1 MKIRLTLFVILLNTV
16 VVFAQHPNG
25 KIRKGNTAYK
35 DSSYSDAEQLYREA
49 LMKDQSSYEAS
60 FNMADAIYKQERYSE
75 ANSLFKALSEKTD
88 DKIKKSESYHNL
100 GNSLLKEQKL
110 DEAIEAYKNAL
121 RNNPKDLDT
130 KYNLAYAM
138 RMKNQSQEQEKE
150 EQKEEEKEEDKKEEK
165 EEQEEEEEEEKDKG
179 ENQKE
184 KGEQSEEEKKEE
196 PKQPQDPN
204 EMTEE
209 EAQQILDALQQQEKE
224 LQEDLQ
230 KKKQKGVK
238 LKILKDW

>member
-1 MKIRLTLFVILLNTV
+1 MKVRLTLFVILLNSV
-16 VVFAQHPNG
+16 VVFAQHPNS

-49 LMKDQSSYEAS
+49 LIKDQSSFEAS

-130 KYNLAYAM
+130 KHNLAYAM
-138 RMKNQSQEQEKE
+138 QMKNQSQEQEKE
-150 EQKEEEKEEDKKEEK
+150 DQKEEDKKEEK
-165 EEQEEEEEEEKDKG
+165 EEQKEEEKDKG
-179 ENQKE
+179 ENQNE

-230 KKKQKGVK
+230 KKKQHGVK

>member
-1 MKIRLTLFVILLNTV
+1 MKVRLTLLIILLNSV
-16 VVFAQHPNG
+16 VVFAQHPNS

-88 DKIKKSESYHNL
+88 DKIKRSENYHNL
-100 GNSLLKEQKL
+100 GNSFFKEQKL
-110 DEAIEAYKNAL
+110 EEAIEAYKNAL

-130 KYNLAYAM
+130 KHNLAYAM

-150 EQKEEEKEEDKKEEK
+150 EQKKEEDKKEEK
-165 EEQEEEEEEEKDKG
+165 EKQEEEEKG
-179 ENQKE
+179 ENQEE

>member
-49 LMKDQSSYEAS
+49 LMKDQSSFEAS

-130 KYNLAYAM
+130 KHNLAYAM

-150 EQKEEEKEEDKKEEK
+150 DQKEEEKKEEK
-165 EEQEEEEEEEKDKG
+165 EEQKEEEKDKG
-179 ENQKE
+179 ENQNE

>member
-1 MKIRLTLFVILLNTV
+1 MKVRLTLFVILLNSV
-16 VVFAQHPNG
+16 VVFAQHPNS

-49 LMKDQSSYEAS
+49 LMKDQSSFEAS

-130 KYNLAYAM
+130 KHNLAYAM
-138 RMKNQSQEQEKE
+138 RMKNQSQEEEKEDQKEEEKKEEKE
-150 EQKEEEKEEDKKEEK
+150 EQKEEEK
-165 EEQEEEEEEEKDKG
+165 DKG
-179 ENQKE
+179 ENQNE

-230 KKKQKGVK
+230 KKKQQGVK

>member
-1 MKIRLTLFVILLNTV
+1 MKVRLTLFVILLNSV
-16 VVFAQHPNG
+16 VVFAQHPNS

-49 LMKDQSSYEAS
+49 LMKDQSSFEAS

-130 KYNLAYAM
+130 KHNLAYAM

-150 EQKEEEKEEDKKEEK
+150 DQKEKDNKEEK
-165 EEQEEEEEEEKDKG
+165 EEQKEEEKDKG
-179 ENQKE
+179 ENQNE

-230 KKKQKGVK
+230 KKKQQGVK

>member
-150 EQKEEEKEEDKKEEK
+150 EQKEEDKKEEK
-165 EEQEEEEEEEKDKG
+165 EEQEEEEKDKG
-179 ENQKE
+179 ENQEE

>member
-1 MKIRLTLFVILLNTV
+1 MKVRLTLFVILLNSV
-16 VVFAQHPNG
+16 VVFAQHPNS

-49 LMKDQSSYEAS
+49 LMKDQSSFEAS

-121 RNNPKDLDT
+121 RNNPKDFDT
-130 KYNLAYAM
+130 KHNLAYAM
-138 RMKNQSQEQEKE
+138 RMKNQSQEEEKEDQKEEEKKEEKE
-150 EQKEEEKEEDKKEEK
+150 EQKEEEK
-165 EEQEEEEEEEKDKG
+165 DKG
-179 ENQKE
+179 ENQNE

-224 LQEDLQ
+224 LQKDLQ

>member
-49 LMKDQSSYEAS
+49 LMKDQSSFEAS

-130 KYNLAYAM
+130 KHNLAYAM
-138 RMKNQSQEQEKE
+138 RMKNQSQEEEKEDQKEEEKKEEKE
-150 EQKEEEKEEDKKEEK
+150 EQKEEEK
-165 EEQEEEEEEEKDKG
+165 DKG
-179 ENQKE
+179 ENQNE

>member
-1 MKIRLTLFVILLNTV
+1 MKVRLTLFVILLNSV
-16 VVFAQHPNG
+16 VVFAQHPNS

-49 LMKDQSSYEAS
+49 LMKDQSSFEAS

-130 KYNLAYAM
+130 KHNLAYAM

-150 EQKEEEKEEDKKEEK
+150 EQKEEEKEEDNKEEK
-165 EEQEEEEEEEKDKG
+165 E
-179 ENQKE
+179 
-184 KGEQSEEEKKEE
+184 
-196 PKQPQDPN
+196 
-204 EMTEE
+204 
-209 EAQQILDALQQQEKE
+209 
-224 LQEDLQ
+224 
-230 KKKQKGVK
+230 
-238 LKILKDW
+238 

>member
-1 MKIRLTLFVILLNTV
+1 MKIRLTLLVILLNTV

-49 LMKDQSSYEAS
+49 LLKDQSSYEAS

-130 KYNLAYAM
+130 KHNLAYAM
-138 RMKNQSQEQEKE
+138 RMKNQSQEEEKE
-150 EQKEEEKEEDKKEEK
+150 EQKEEDKKKEK
-165 EEQEEEEEEEKDKG
+165 KEQEEEEEEINKG
-179 ENQKE
+179 ENQEE

>member
-1 MKIRLTLFVILLNTV
+1 MKIRLTLFVILINTV

-75 ANSLFKALSEKTD
+75 ANSLFKALSKKTD

-130 KYNLAYAM
+130 KHNLAYAM
-138 RMKNQSQEQEKE
+138 RMKNQSQEQDKE
-150 EQKEEEKEEDKKEEK
+150 EQKEEEEKEEDKKEEK
-165 EEQEEEEEEEKDKG
+165 EEQEEEEKDKG
-179 ENQKE
+179 ENQEE

>member
-1 MKIRLTLFVILLNTV
+1 MKIRLTFFVILLNTV

-100 GNSLLKEQKL
+100 GNSLIKEQKL

-130 KYNLAYAM
+130 KHNLAYAM
-138 RMKNQSQEQEKE
+138 RMKNQSQNQEKE

-165 EEQEEEEEEEKDKG
+165 EEQKQEEEKDKG
-179 ENQKE
+179 ENQEE
-184 KGEQSEEEKKEE
+184 KGEQSEEEKKDE

>member
-1 MKIRLTLFVILLNTV
+1 MVRSEKAIPPI
-16 VVFAQHPNG
+16 
-25 KIRKGNTAYK
+25 KTA
-35 DSSYSDAEQLYREA
+35 SYSDAEQLYREA

-75 ANSLFKALSEKTD
+75 ANSLFEALSEKTE
-88 DKIKKSESYHNL
+88 DKIKKSETFHNL

-110 DEAIEAYKNAL
+110 DQAIEAYKNAL

-130 KYNLAYAM
+130 KHNLAYAM
-138 RMKNQSQEQEKE
+138 QMKNQSQNQEQEKDK
-150 EQKEEEKEEDKKEEK
+150 KEDKEEDKQ
-165 EEQEEEEEEEKDKG
+165 EQEEQKQDEEKG
-179 ENQKE
+179 ENQEE

-224 LQEDLQ
+224 LQGRLA
-230 KKKQKGVK
+230 KKEAKRSQA
-238 LKILKDW
+238 

>member
-1 MKIRLTLFVILLNTV
+1 MKIRLTLFVILLNSV

-49 LMKDQSSYEAS
+49 LMKDQTSYEAS

-130 KYNLAYAM
+130 KHNLAYAM

-150 EQKEEEKEEDKKEEK
+150 EQKEEEKEEDNKEEK
-165 EEQEEEEEEEKDKG
+165 EEQKEEKDKG
-179 ENQKE
+179 ENQNE

>member
-1 MKIRLTLFVILLNTV
+1 MKIRLTLFVILINTV

-130 KYNLAYAM
+130 KHNLAYAM

-150 EQKEEEKEEDKKEEK
+150 DQKEEDKKEEK
-165 EEQEEEEEEEKDKG
+165 EEQKEEEKDKG
-179 ENQKE
+179 ENQNE

-230 KKKQKGVK
+230 KKKQQGVK

>member
-1 MKIRLTLFVILLNTV
+1 MKIRLTLFVILLNSV
-16 VVFAQHPNG
+16 VVFAQHHNS
-25 KIRKGNTAYK
+25 KIRKGNTAYI

-49 LMKDQSSYEAS
+49 LMKNQSSYEAS

-75 ANSLFKALSEKTD
+75 ANSLFTALSEKTD

-100 GNSLLKEQKL
+100 GNSLIKEQKL

-130 KYNLAYAM
+130 KHNLAYAM

-165 EEQEEEEEEEKDKG
+165 EEQEEEEKDKG
-179 ENQKE
+179 ENQEE
-184 KGEQSEEEKKEE
+184 KGEQSEEKKEE

-238 LKILKDW
+238 LKIIKDW

>member
-1 MKIRLTLFVILLNTV
+1 MKVRLTLFVIILNSV
-16 VVFAQHPNG
+16 VVFAQHPNS

-49 LMKDQSSYEAS
+49 LMKDQSSFEAS

-130 KYNLAYAM
+130 KHNLAYAM

-150 EQKEEEKEEDKKEEK
+150 EQKEEDNKEEK
-165 EEQEEEEEEEKDKG
+165 EEQKEEEKDKG
-179 ENQKE
+179 ENQNE

-230 KKKQKGVK
+230 KKKQQGVK

>member
-1 MKIRLTLFVILLNTV
+1 MKVRLTLFVILLNSV
-16 VVFAQHPNG
+16 VVFAQHPNS

-130 KYNLAYAM
+130 KHNLAYAM

-165 EEQEEEEEEEKDKG
+165 EEQKEEEKDKD
-179 ENQKE
+179 ENQNE

-230 KKKQKGVK
+230 KKKQQGVK

>member
-1 MKIRLTLFVILLNTV
+1 MKVRLTLFVILLNSV
-16 VVFAQHPNG
+16 VVFAQHPNS

-130 KYNLAYAM
+130 KHNLAYAM
-138 RMKNQSQEQEKE
+138 RMKNQSQEEEKEDQKEEEKKEEKE
-150 EQKEEEKEEDKKEEK
+150 EQKEEEK
-165 EEQEEEEEEEKDKG
+165 DKG
-179 ENQKE
+179 ENQNE

>member
-1 MKIRLTLFVILLNTV
+1 MKIRLTLFVILLNSF

-49 LMKDQSSYEAS
+49 LMKDQNSYEAS

-130 KYNLAYAM
+130 KHNLAYAM

-150 EQKEEEKEEDKKEEK
+150 EQEEEEKEEDKKEEK
-165 EEQEEEEEEEKDKG
+165 EEQEEEDKG
-179 ENQKE
+179 ENQEE

-230 KKKQKGVK
+230 KKKQQGVK

>member
-1 MKIRLTLFVILLNTV
+1 MKVRLTLFVILLNSV
-16 VVFAQHPNG
+16 VVFAQHPNS

-49 LMKDQSSYEAS
+49 LMKDQSSFEAS

-130 KYNLAYAM
+130 KHNLAYAM

-150 EQKEEEKEEDKKEEK
+150 EQKEEDDKEEK
-165 EEQEEEEEEEKDKG
+165 EEQKEEEKDKG
-179 ENQKE
+179 ENQNE

-230 KKKQKGVK
+230 KKKQQGVK

>member
-1 MKIRLTLFVILLNTV
+1 MKVRLTLFVILLNSV
-16 VVFAQHPNG
+16 VVFAQHPNS

-49 LMKDQSSYEAS
+49 LMKDQSSFEAS

-130 KYNLAYAM
+130 KHNLAYAM

-150 EQKEEEKEEDKKEEK
+150 DQKEEDKKEEK
-165 EEQEEEEEEEKDKG
+165 EEQKEEEKDKG
-179 ENQKE
+179 ENQNE

-230 KKKQKGVK
+230 KKKQQGVK

>member
-75 ANSLFKALSEKTD
+75 ANSLFNALSEKTD

-130 KYNLAYAM
+130 KHNLAYAM

-150 EQKEEEKEEDKKEEK
+150 EDKKEEK
-165 EEQEEEEEEEKDKG
+165 EEQEEEEKDKG
-179 ENQKE
+179 ENQEE

>member
-1 MKIRLTLFVILLNTV
+1 MKIRLTLLVILLNSV
-16 VVFAQHPNG
+16 VVFAQHHNS
-25 KIRKGNTAYK
+25 KIRKGNTAYI

-49 LMKDQSSYEAS
+49 LMKNQSSYEAS
-60 FNMADAIYKQERYSE
+60 FNMADAIYKQERYNE

-130 KYNLAYAM
+130 KHNLAYAM

-150 EQKEEEKEEDKKEEK
+150 EQKKEEKEEDKKEEK
-165 EEQEEEEEEEKDKG
+165 EEQEEEEKG
-179 ENQKE
+179 ENQEE
-184 KGEQSEEEKKEE
+184 KGGQSEEEKKEE

>member
-1 MKIRLTLFVILLNTV
+1 MKVRLTLFVILLNSV
-16 VVFAQHPNG
+16 VVFAQHPNS

-49 LMKDQSSYEAS
+49 LMKDQSSFEAS

-130 KYNLAYAM
+130 KHNLAYAM

-150 EQKEEEKEEDKKEEK
+150 DQKEEEKKEEK
-165 EEQEEEEEEEKDKG
+165 EEQKEEEKDKG
-179 ENQKE
+179 ENQNE

-230 KKKQKGVK
+230 KKKQQGVK

>member
-1 MKIRLTLFVILLNTV
+1 MKVRLTLFVILLNSV
-16 VVFAQHPNG
+16 VVFAQHPNS

-35 DSSYSDAEQLYREA
+35 DRSYSDAEQQYRDA
-49 LMKDQSSYEAS
+49 LMKDQSSFEAS

-110 DEAIEAYKNAL
+110 DEAIEAYKNPL

-130 KYNLAYAM
+130 KHNLAYAM

-150 EQKEEEKEEDKKEEK
+150 DQKEKDNKEEK
-165 EEQEEEEEEEKDKG
+165 EEQKEEEKDKG
-179 ENQKE
+179 ENQNE

-230 KKKQKGVK
+230 KKKQQGVK

>member
-1 MKIRLTLFVILLNTV
+1 MKIRLTLFVILLNSV

-110 DEAIEAYKNAL
+110 EEAIEAYKNAL

-130 KYNLAYAM
+130 KHNLAYAM

-150 EQKEEEKEEDKKEEK
+150 EQKEEEKEDDKKEVK
-165 EEQEEEEEEEKDKG
+165 EEQEEEEKGKG
-179 ENQKE
+179 ENQEE
-184 KGEQSEEEKKEE
+184 KGEQSEEKKEE

>member
-1 MKIRLTLFVILLNTV
+1 MKIRLTLFVILINTV

-35 DSSYSDAEQLYREA
+35 DSSYSEAEQLYREA

-130 KYNLAYAM
+130 KHNLAYAM
-138 RMKNQSQEQEKE
+138 QMKNQSQEQEKE
-150 EQKEEEKEEDKKEEK
+150 DQKEEDKKEEK
-165 EEQEEEEEEEKDKG
+165 EEQKEEEKDKG
-179 ENQKE
+179 ENQNE

-230 KKKQKGVK
+230 KKKQQGVK

>member
-1 MKIRLTLFVILLNTV
+1 MKVRLTLFVILLNSV
-16 VVFAQHPNG
+16 VVFAQHPNS

-49 LMKDQSSYEAS
+49 LMKDQSSFEAS

-130 KYNLAYAM
+130 KHNLAYAM

-150 EQKEEEKEEDKKEEK
+150 DQKEEDNKEEK
-165 EEQEEEEEEEKDKG
+165 EEQKEEEKDKG
-179 ENQKE
+179 ENQNE

-230 KKKQKGVK
+230 KKKQQGVK

>member
-1 MKIRLTLFVILLNTV
+1 MKVRLTLFVILLNSV
-16 VVFAQHPNG
+16 VVFAQHPNS

-49 LMKDQSSYEAS
+49 LIKDQSSFEAS

-130 KYNLAYAM
+130 KHNLAYAM

-150 EQKEEEKEEDKKEEK
+150 EQEEEEKEEDKKEEK
-165 EEQEEEEEEEKDKG
+165 EEQEEEDKG
-179 ENQKE
+179 ENQEE